1 MNEIGD
7 ILRRAR
13 EKKGLSLS
21 DAALGTYIS
30 ARYLAALEREEYG
43 TIPGTVYMRGMLRN
57 YGNFLGLSGVGLVDR
72 YNAAMGEERP
82 VERAYV
88 PSVGAKDY
96 LDVEP
101 TARPQRKKMH
111 RRRRK
116 NRPFTRVEQGLTAL
130 IIILFLLS
138 LYWIFG

>member
-13 EKKGLSLS
+13 EEKGLSLS
-21 DAALGTYIS
+21 EAALGTYIS

-57 YGNFLGLSGVGLVDR
+57 YGNFLGLSGVG
-72 YNAAMGEERP
+72 
-82 VERAYV
+82 RAYV

-116 NRPFTRVEQGLTAL
+116 NRPFTRVEQGLAAL